1 MIIENSFDVD
11 ADPDRVFDFLQN
23 PHNVAT
29 CFPGAE
35 LTEDLGD
42 DRYKGK
48 VKIKLGPVTASFSGT
63 ARITEKDETARVAVL
78 VAEGKDARGSGTAKA
93 TATMRVEPQED
104 GGSSVLLKTD
114 LTISGRL
121 AQFGRGIMADVSN
134 RMVGDLAA
142 RVRDRIE
149 AEQESGT
156 ADAPA
161 TETPKTPATEAPA
174 ASPATETP
182 ATETAAADAAPSEA
196 GTSAGTTETE
206 APVPTTPPATTK
218 PATDTGSGTAAD
230 TAKTDDAD
238 AAAVPAEPAAA
249 DATPSEAP
257 VPTAPPTADTTE
269 TEAPDA
275 GSGTAAD
282 AAPSEAGT
290 SPGTTETEAP
300 VPTAPPAAEKGESAA
315 PAEATGKAPA
325 SSPASSAEPA
335 SAIKASTMIKV
346 VVAGMFR
353 RLFAR
358 LRGRSD
364 RD

>member
-93 TATMRVEPQED
+93 TATMRVEPKED

-206 APVPTTPPATTK
+206 APVPTAPPATTK
-218 PATDTGSGTAAD
+218 PAT
-230 TAKTDDAD
+230 
-238 AAAVPAEPAAA
+238 
-249 DATPSEAP
+249 
-257 VPTAPPTADTTE
+257 
-269 TEAPDA
+269 DA

-282 AAPSEAGT
+282 AAPSEGGT

>member
-1 MIIENSFDVD
+1 MLIENSFDVD
-11 ADPDRVFDFLQN
+11 ADPDRVFGFLQN

-93 TATMRVEPQED
+93 TATMRVEPRD

-142 RVRDRIE
+142 RVRERIE
-149 AEQESGT
+149 AEADSGT
-156 ADAPA
+156 PGAPA
-161 TETPKTPATEAPA
+161 TETPAAAPATEAPA
-174 ASPATETP
+174 
-182 ATETAAADAAPSEA
+182 TETAATDAAPSEA
-196 GTSAGTTETE
+196 GTSAGTTEAE
-206 APVPTTPPATTK
+206 APVAAEPPATTK
-218 PATDTGSGTAAD
+218 PSAATEPTTGAEPNADAGAESDAGANSGPGSGAAA
-230 TAKTDDAD
+230 TGAKTAGDAD
-238 AAAVPAEPAAA
+238 KAAAP
-249 DATPSEAP
+249 
-257 VPTAPPTADTTE
+257 
-269 TEAPDA
+269 
-275 GSGTAAD
+275 AD
-282 AAPSEAGT
+282 AAPT
-290 SPGTTETEAP
+290 S
-300 VPTAPPAAEKGESAA
+300 
-315 PAEATGKAPA
+315 
-325 SSPASSAEPA
+325 SSASSAEPT

-346 VVAGMFR
+346 VLAGMFR

-364 RD
+364 RG